1 MLRSSLTRVGS
12 RAAARPS
19 ALLQVRGL
27 AGPTKVQITEL
38 DDVMAP
44 FEVERDEPLLE
55 MGVLYPPGK
64 GSPMESVLSE
74 PPIVVDGVMV
84 KTGGG
89 PTGHPIEYIRLSAWC
104 AVAPLLL
111 PAAPAPSLS
120 ARCSED
126 VITPA
131 APPTPQGPD
140 ARRVQVLGD
149 AVCQPGGS
157 GLCGVGQATPGRGPG
172 RGCVAAGRAQR
183 AQGRLRG
190 QKRHVRRE
198 GAGPQGLRWA

>member
-1 MLRSSLTRVGS
+1 M
-12 RAAARPS
+12 
-19 ALLQVRGL
+19 RGL

-126 VITPA
+126 VITSPL
-131 APPTPQGPD
+131 PHPPHRDPTPVACKYSGMQFVSQVALDYAASVKPPPGVAPAEGVWPLGGPNELK
-140 ARRVQVLGD
+140 AAYGD
-149 AVCQPGGS
+149 KNVTYGEKELA
-157 GLCGVGQATPGRGPG
+157 
-172 RGCVAAGRAQR
+172 
-183 AQGRLRG
+183 LRG
-190 QKRHVRRE
+190 YDGPNVRK
-198 GAGPQGLRWA
+198 PK